1 MKFKVALTPC
11 NFMIYKEY
19 KISLK
24 LVFPIRVIKFRIQDC
39 SCFPVSHRVTIHSYI
54 FLKPIPS
61 KLPYCIIHQ
70 LLITHF
76 FINKSLLPKFIQ
88 ALHTDKTISTK
99 NNPLVP
105 CDGVLNGI
113 LFFSSFSFVFIQFRR
128 GIFNS
133 FAFSNNDVLF
143 IYYFVIL
150 N

>member
-1 MKFKVALTPC
+1 MV
-11 NFMIYKEY
+11 YKEY

-24 LVFPIRVIKFRIQDC
+24 LVFPIRVIKFRIQDF

-99 NNPLVP
+99 NNLLVP

-113 LFFSSFSFVFIQFRR
+113 LFFQAFLLFSYSFDGVYSTLLLFLTTTSSSFI
-128 GIFNS
+128 
-133 FAFSNNDVLF
+133 
-143 IYYFVIL
+143 IL
-150 N
+150 